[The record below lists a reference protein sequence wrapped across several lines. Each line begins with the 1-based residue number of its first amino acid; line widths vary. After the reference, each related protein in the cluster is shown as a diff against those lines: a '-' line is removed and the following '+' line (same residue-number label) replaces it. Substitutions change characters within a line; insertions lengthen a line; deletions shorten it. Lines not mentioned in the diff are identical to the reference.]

1 MLAETIHLDIKKA
14 SKVSTPILVTEIE
27 FENHQ
32 WQLHSNYFAI
42 VWIHEGNGIVETDL
56 IKTQFS
62 DNHILCFNTYQAFV
76 LHPKTKIK
84 ASLLL
89 FHANFFCIETYHHE
103 VGCNGVLFNN
113 IYSTSVIDVSKFNH
127 EELKELLYHIKAEI
141 KEDELASNEL
151 VFSYLKIFLIK
162 LTRLKTDI
170 DLENKTNFKDLPN
183 YLETLAVLINENFK
197 TEHQPSFYA
206 EKLNVTVKTLS
217 TSTKKYYKKTISSLI
232 SEKIILKAKWELLHT
247 NTQIKQI
254 AADLGFNDEYYFS
267 RFFKKHIGL
276 SPKQFRDEEWNIRRG
291 FLSIP

>member
-1 MLAETIHLDIKKA
+1 MLSETIHLDIKKA
-14 SKVSTPILVTEIE
+14 SKDSTPILVTEIE
-27 FENHQ
+27 FESHN

-42 VWIHEGNGIVETDL
+42 VCIHEGKGIVETDL
-56 IKTQFS
+56 MKAPFS
-62 DNHILCFNTYQAFV
+62 KNHILCFNTYQAFV

-127 EELKELLYHIKAEI
+127 EELKEIFYHIKAEI

-183 YLETLAVLINENFK
+183 YLETLTVLINENFK

-206 EKLNVTVKTLS
+206 DKLNVTVKTLS
-217 TSTKKYYKKTISSLI
+217 NSTKKYYKKTISSLI
-232 SEKIILKAKWELLHT
+232 NEKIILKAKWELLHT

-276 SPKQFRDEEWNIRRG
+276 SPKQFRDEEWTIRRG

>member
-14 SKVSTPILVTEIE
+14 SKVCTPILVTEIE
-27 FENHQ
+27 FESHH

-42 VWIHEGNGIVETDL
+42 VWIHEGKGIVETDL
-56 IKTQFS
+56 MKTQFS
-62 DNHILCFNTYQAFV
+62 ENHILCFNTYQAFV

-113 IYSTSVIDVSKFNH
+113 IYSTTVIDVSKFNH

-170 DLENKTNFKDLPN
+170 DLEKKTNFKDLPN
-183 YLETLAVLINENFK
+183 YLETLTVLINENFK
-197 TEHQPSFYA
+197 TEHQPYFYA
-206 EKLNVTVKTLS
+206 DKLNVTVKTLS
-217 TSTKKYYKKTISSLI
+217 SSTKKYYKKTISSLI
-232 SEKIILKAKWELLHT
+232 NEKIILKAKWELLHT

-254 AADLGFNDEYYFS
+254 AAELGFNDEYYFS

>member
-1 MLAETIHLDIKKA
+1 MLSETIHLDIKKA
-14 SKVSTPILVTEIE
+14 SKDSTPILVKEIE
-27 FENHQ
+27 FENHN

-42 VWIHEGNGIVETDL
+42 VWIHEGKGIVETDL
-56 IKTQFS
+56 MKAPFS
-62 DNHILCFNTYQAFV
+62 ENHILCFNTYQAFV

-127 EELKELLYHIKAEI
+127 EELKELFYHIQSEI
-141 KEDELASNEL
+141 NEDELASNEL

-162 LTRLKTDI
+162 LTRLKTNI
-170 DLENKTNFKDLPN
+170 DLENKTNFTDLPN
-183 YLETLAVLINENFK
+183 YLEALTVLINENFK

-206 EKLNVTVKTLS
+206 DKLNVTVKALS
-217 TSTKKYYKKTISSLI
+217 NSTKKYYKKTISSLI
-232 SEKIILKAKWELLHT
+232 NEKIILKAKWELLHT
-247 NTQIKQI
+247 NTQVKQI

-267 RFFKKHIGL
+267 RFF
-276 SPKQFRDEEWNIRRG
+276 
-291 FLSIP
+291 

>member
-1 MLAETIHLDIKKA
+1 MLSETIHLEIKKA
-14 SKVSTPILVTEIE
+14 SKDSTPILVAEIE
-27 FENHQ
+27 LDDKN

-42 VWIHEGNGIVETDL
+42 VWIHEGKGIVETDL
-56 IKTQFS
+56 MKTQFS

-127 EELKELLYHIKAEI
+127 EELKELFYHIKAEI
-141 KEDELASNEL
+141 NEDELASNEL

-162 LTRLKTDI
+162 LTRLKKDI
-170 DLENKTNFKDLPN
+170 DHENKKNFTDLPN
-183 YLETLAVLINENFK
+183 YLETLTILINENFK

-206 EKLNVTVKTLS
+206 DKLNVTVKTLS
-217 TSTKKYYKKTISSLI
+217 NSTKKYYKKTISSLI
-232 SEKIILKAKWELLHT
+232 NEKIILKAKWELLHT
-247 NTQIKQI
+247 NTQIKQV

-276 SPKQFRDEEWNIRRG
+276 SPKQFREEEWTIRKG